1 MEKRAQKEEEE
12 EEAKKDA
19 EGRTYA
25 VPLAKTLSKVTGT
38 PQGNTSSESSA
49 YAVVGR
55 GQTVVSFH
63 KKKFQEARG
72 RPRKTILRLPPAA
85 GGTPQTPTD

>member
-38 PQGNTSSESSA
+38 PQGNTSTESSA

-63 KKKFQEARG
+63 KKNDR
-72 RPRKTILRLPPAA
+72 RKRDSAESTNAVRVP
-85 GGTPQTPTD
+85 

>member
-12 EEAKKDA
+12 EEAKKDV

-25 VPLAKTLSKVTGT
+25 VPALMVAKTLSKVTGT
-38 PQGNTSSESSA
+38 PQGNTSTESSA

-63 KKKFQEARG
+63 KKNDR
-72 RPRKTILRLPPAA
+72 RKRDSAESTNAVRVP
-85 GGTPQTPTD
+85 

>member
-38 PQGNTSSESSA
+38 PQGNTSTESSA

-63 KKKFQEARG
+63 KKND
-72 RPRKTILRLPPAA
+72 RLKRDSAESTNAVRVP
-85 GGTPQTPTD
+85 

>member
-63 KKKFQEARG
+63 KKNDR
-72 RPRKTILRLPPAA
+72 RKRDSAESTNAVRVP
-85 GGTPQTPTD
+85 